1 MQHAK
6 QNTMT
11 INLFSKT
18 SKAVTTSKHEHGLF
32 LIFRMEKESL
42 VQLENSNLSVNKI
55 TTCIKIAFFTAQL
68 SVSLQRQTKAATMT
82 TLGWQIYRMK
92 IDVGVP

>member
-32 LIFRMEKESL
+32 LIFRIEKEAL
-42 VQLENSNLSVNKI
+42 VRLENSNLSVKI
-55 TTCIKIAFFTAQL
+55 TTGITIAVFDAAQL
-68 SVSLQRQTKAATMT
+68 SDKRTTT